1 MNEAHTSEHDIHPLC
16 EFAQIFERDR
26 RVVISWPAGR
36 SSVGAWN
43 GKWKKPV
50 SCAPARHD
58 IHRRRP
64 FKNIFKKVKIVLQA
78 CGILGKTLQQN

>member
-1 MNEAHTSEHDIHPLC
+1 MNEAHTSGHHIHPLC

-26 RVVISWPAGR
+26 RVVISWPGGH

-50 SCAPARHD
+50 CCSSPARHPQKAAVQKYFQKSENSLASLWD
-58 IHRRRP
+58 
-64 FKNIFKKVKIVLQA
+64 FS
-78 CGILGKTLQQN
+78 

>member
-1 MNEAHTSEHDIHPLC
+1 MNEAHTSGRDIHPLC

-26 RVVISWPAGR
+26 RVVISWPGGR

-50 SCAPARHD
+50 GSAPARHD
-58 IHRRRP
+58 IDRRRP
-64 FKNIFKKVKIVLQA
+64 FKNIFKKVKLVLQA
-78 CGILGKTLQQN
+78 CWMLGKTLQQD